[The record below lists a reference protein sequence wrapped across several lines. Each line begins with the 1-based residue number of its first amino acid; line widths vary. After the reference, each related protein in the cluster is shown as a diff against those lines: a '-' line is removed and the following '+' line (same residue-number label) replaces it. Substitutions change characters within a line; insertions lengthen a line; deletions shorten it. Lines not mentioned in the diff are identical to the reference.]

1 MKSKTG
7 RDDISEKRG
16 VAKVRGFWMELA
28 AQRSEWSVG
37 GGGECCGDWV
47 LSLEFDS
54 NAPENAN
61 YYMSFQ
67 NNSPWCLTWSHQEV
81 ELCRHCAF

>member
-37 GGGECCGDWV
+37 GGGGGGGGEGEV
-47 LSLEFDS
+47 SLGFDS

-61 YYMSFQ
+61 Y
-67 NNSPWCLTWSHQEV
+67 
-81 ELCRHCAF
+81 

>member
-1 MKSKTG
+1 VKSKTG

-37 GGGECCGDWV
+37 GGGRMLWGLGAE
-47 LSLEFDS
+47 
-54 NAPENAN
+54 P
-61 YYMSFQ
+61 
-67 NNSPWCLTWSHQEV
+67 
-81 ELCRHCAF
+81 

>member
-37 GGGECCGDWV
+37 GG
-47 LSLEFDS
+47 
-54 NAPENAN
+54 ENVVGTG
-61 YYMSFQ
+61 
-67 NNSPWCLTWSHQEV
+67 C
-81 ELCRHCAF
+81 